1 MIIRNFTKFAFIA
14 IFALSI
20 SAEYKLGKDYRL
32 VDNPLPVKKDGIV
45 EVTESFWY
53 GCFACNNFEPV
64 INNWAAEQGSDV
76 KFRKMTVSWGPV
88 HRLHACLYYT
98 FESLNLDKSTHAA
111 VFTTMHKEGNMLQ
124 TEKRVQ
130 DFLSKFGIAPE
141 ISKQYL
147 NSFTI
152 KQKIN
157 RDAKQAKQL
166 LITATPMIVVDGTYI
181 IEAKGSYSQML
192 DVVDFLVEL
201 QRPNS

>member
-1 MIIRNFTKFAFIA
+1 
-14 IFALSI
+14 
-20 SAEYKLGKDYRL
+20 
-32 VDNPLPVKKDGIV
+32 
-45 EVTESFWY
+45 
-53 GCFACNNFEPV
+53 
-64 INNWAAEQGSDV
+64 
-76 KFRKMTVSWGPV
+76 
-88 HRLHACLYYT
+88 
-98 FESLNLDKSTHAA
+98 
-111 VFTTMHKEGNMLQ
+111 MLQ

-192 DVVDFLVEL
+192 DVVDFLVKL
-201 QRPNS
+201 QGPNS

>member
-1 MIIRNFTKFAFIA
+1 M
-14 IFALSI
+14 
-20 SAEYKLGKDYRL
+20 
-32 VDNPLPVKKDGIV
+32 P
-45 EVTESFWY
+45 
-53 GCFACNNFEPV
+53 
-64 INNWAAEQGSDV
+64 
-76 KFRKMTVSWGPV
+76 VSWGPV
-88 HRLHACLYYT
+88 HRLHASLYYT
-98 FESLNLDKSTHAA
+98 IESLNLDKSTHAA